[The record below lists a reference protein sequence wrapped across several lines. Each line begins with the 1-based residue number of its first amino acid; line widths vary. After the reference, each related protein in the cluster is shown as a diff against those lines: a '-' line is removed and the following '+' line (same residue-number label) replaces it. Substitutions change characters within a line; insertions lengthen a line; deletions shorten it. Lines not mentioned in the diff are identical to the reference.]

1 MPAAP
6 VIVCMIIKMK
16 RCVRE
21 GTSFQNT
28 QICLEKSLKQTNV
41 DTQLLIT
48 LLLEWPLFY
57 KLNLIF

>member
-6 VIVCMIIKMK
+6 VIVCMIIKIK
-16 RCVRE
+16 SCVRE

-48 LLLEWPLFY
+48 L
-57 KLNLIF
+57 